1 MPCCN
6 SWYCDNL
13 QCYHGNV
20 CLYFHPSLPRVG
32 HALQEAAVQKD
43 LLVSR
48 GSVMGLLNS
57 LFVIMRT
64 QHSSVDGF
72 YYCYPIPPLPTYS
85 LVRVVCQFFIPVII
99 MFVSYSV
106 ASFKIREHMTF
117 IEAKRQIRINSNL
130 STLNTYLKSQGNGVD
145 HNLLSVPPSQPVIYL
160 QTTSPRGSTC
170 HGRRSVGIPMFR
182 MDRGASLDNESSHMI
197 ETERDIIKM
206 FYVIVLVFLVCY
218 IPYQVCFILDHFR
231 LVTVATSPYYYV
243 IRNYVFLL
251 TSFPS
256 ALHPLCYGTMTK
268 FYVTR
273 MHMLKIAATK
283 VIHHR
288 LVMLSHC
295 RLANR

>member
-13 QCYHGNV
+13 QCYHGNA

-182 MDRGASLDNESSHMI
+182 MDRGASLDNESRHMI
-197 ETERDIIKM
+197 ETERDIIKL
-206 FYVIVLVFLVCY
+206 F
-218 IPYQVCFILDHFR
+218 
-231 LVTVATSPYYYV
+231 
-243 IRNYVFLL
+243 
-251 TSFPS
+251 
-256 ALHPLCYGTMTK
+256 
-268 FYVTR
+268 
-273 MHMLKIAATK
+273 
-283 VIHHR
+283 
-288 LVMLSHC
+288 
-295 RLANR
+295 